1 MKKIIIILS
10 ISLFLLCGVSMA
22 AESGSLDPVP
32 FPKVGKAGPAAKSK
46 FFVVSGV
53 IRNGAAEIS
62 LPIDTPGRA
71 MAVILGEYSAA
82 ALAGEETL
90 EPIHFSDKELT
101 RVNMPEGNTRFNL
114 DRLRAGRQR
123 LTLSGLKGDKYVR
136 LVVSQPESPLELE
149 VRVKPLAARSGDTV
163 TVFAQLKDEK
173 FPVEASITGDTGSGV
188 SFGLNDDGTGADEIA
203 DDGIYTGTFT
213 APEVDGFKGINIHFT
228 AEGKRFQGTEF
239 QRNALS
245 GVMVTNPVGK
255 VLKQGISAGPAGI
268 VVPLKAAEGKFRV
281 EVIFGY
287 NATTL
292 AYSREEIVQT
302 GNASQVTL
310 PMPKAALSAD
320 RAVVRLLNMNTLGI
334 EDELE
339 IRLTPTQAPLD
350 FSALEGKPVEMPD
363 SKSRA
368 AEKMK
373 EKEQD
378 TGGHK
383 HIH

>member
-1 MKKIIIILS
+1 MKKIIIIIN
-10 ISLFLLCGVSMA
+10 ISLFLLCGVVTA
-22 AESGSLDPVP
+22 AESGSLDPAP
-32 FPKVGKAGPAAKSK
+32 FPKVGKQGPAAKSK

-53 IRNGAAEIS
+53 IQKGRAEIS

-71 MAVILGEYSAA
+71 MAVILGEYSAS
-82 ALAGEETL
+82 ALVGEDTL
-90 EPIHFSDKELT
+90 EPIYFSDKELT
-101 RVNMPEGNTRFNL
+101 RLNMPEGNTRFNL
-114 DRLRAGRQR
+114 DRLRAGRR
-123 LTLSGLKGDKYVR
+123 LLRLNGLKGEKYVR
-136 LVVSQPESPLELE
+136 LVVSQPASPLELE

-173 FPVEASITGDTGSGV
+173 FPVEASITGNMAGKA
-188 SFGLNDDGTGADEIA
+188 SFGLNDDGAGADEVA

-239 QRNALS
+239 KRNVLS
-245 GVMVTNPVGK
+245 GVMVTNPVGS
-255 VLKQGISAGPAGI
+255 VLEQGISAGPAGI

-281 EVIFGY
+281 EIIFGY
-287 NATTL
+287 KGTML
-292 AYSREEIVQT
+292 AYSREEVVQA
-302 GNASQVTL
+302 GNAVNVTL
-310 PMPKAALSAD
+310 PMPMAALSAD

-334 EDELE
+334 EDESE
-339 IRLTPTQAPLD
+339 IRLTPTQAPPD
-350 FSALEGKPVEMPD
+350 FDSLKGKTVEMPF

-373 EKEQD
+373 EKDQD

-383 HIH
+383 HRH